1 MIFFPPGASS
11 RLAKVGALFM
21 PLLLAGCSLFP
32 TTRKLPIP
40 KPPLIERTISP
51 ENLVQQLNRRWEAIN
66 TLTAKVE
73 FRASVSKSAEGVATD
88 YPSVEGHILMRKPE
102 SLRVV
107 GQLIGVKVFDMAS
120 NGNCFTLLI
129 PHYDK
134 AIKGCGPAKV
144 KSKNTWENLRPGFF
158 FDAMLVRGMASDD
171 AYYVTSDSITVEDAA
186 RKHLFTVPEYKLYIV
201 HRMPNSQQLKPL
213 RVVYFHRDDLEPY
226 QQDIYDAD
234 GNLETQVLYEAYQD
248 FEGGKFPSVV
258 TIKRPIDD
266 IQIVLSI
273 ERVTENQALPD
284 DQFVVPIPEGDKI
297 VTQQ

>member
-1 MIFFPPGASS
+1 MSFFSS
-11 RLAKVGALFM
+11 SPYPRLVKVAALFM
-21 PLLLAGCSLFP
+21 PLLLTGCSLLP

-40 KPPLIERTISP
+40 KPPLVEQTISP
-51 ENLVQQLNRRWEAIN
+51 EDLVRQLNQRWEAIK

-73 FRASVSKSAEGVATD
+73 FRASVSKSEEGVTTD

-120 NGNCFTLLI
+120 NGDCFTLLI

-144 KSKNTWENLRPGFF
+144 KSKNTWENLRPDFF
-158 FDAMLVRGMASDD
+158 FDAMLVRGLAPDD
-171 AYYVTSDSITVEDAA
+171 EYYVTSDSITVEDAA

-201 HRMPNSQQLKPL
+201 HRMPDSQQLKPL
-213 RVVYFHRDDLEPY
+213 RVVYLHRDDLQPY

-234 GNLETQVLYEAYQD
+234 GNLETQVLYDAYQD
-248 FEGGKFPSVV
+248 FEGGKFPSTV

-273 ERVTENQALPD
+273 DRVTENQTLPD

>member
-1 MIFFPPGASS
+1 MSFFSS
-11 RLAKVGALFM
+11 SPNHRLAKTAALFA
-21 PLLLAGCSLFP
+21 PLLLTGCSLFP
-32 TTRKLPIP
+32 TTRRLPIP

-51 ENLVQQLNRRWEAIN
+51 ENLVRQLNHRWEAIN

-102 SLRVV
+102 NLRVV
-107 GQLIGVKVFDMAS
+107 GQLIGVKIFDMAS
-120 NGNCFTLLI
+120 NGDCFTLLI

-144 KSKNTWENLRPGFF
+144 KSKNTWENLRPDFF
-158 FDAMLVRGMASDD
+158 FDAMLVRGLAPDD
-171 AYYVTSDSITVEDAA
+171 EYYVTSDSITVEDAA

-201 HRMPNSQQLKPL
+201 HRMPDSQQLKPL

-234 GNLETQVLYEAYQD
+234 GNLETQVLYDAYQD
-248 FEGGKFPSVV
+248 FEGGKFPSIV

-273 ERVTENQALPD
+273 ERVTENQTLPD

-297 VTQQ
+297 VTQ